1 VCQRV
6 VDAAI
11 IDPSIIGGTM
21 MQLRRWTAILHDQ
34 DARERRMW
42 PCKSTTRVARLSF
55 GFGLVVDSP
64 GIHGLQ
70 VLSNYGG
77 FPQDGSMS
85 T

>member
-6 VDAAI
+6 ADAAI

-34 DARERRMW
+34 DARGRRMW
-42 PCKSTTRVARLSF
+42 PCKSTMRVARLPF
-55 GFGLVVDSP
+55 GPGLLVDSP
-64 GIHGLQ
+64 AVYGFQ

-77 FPQDGSMS
+77 FPQDD
-85 T
+85 